1 MKDATATQ
9 AFVPLE
15 EIRDG
20 IVLLKDGSMRAIL
33 LASSVNFALKSS
45 EEQQAILSQ
54 FQNFLNTLDFSMQLY
69 VQSRKLNIEPYLAL
83 LREREE
89 GQRNDL
95 MKTQLREYIQFVRAF
110 THDVDI
116 MTKSFFVVISYSP
129 AILDIK
135 KGISNLFTGAM
146 GSKKQSMGA
155 DIFEENRSQLEQ
167 RIAVV
172 EHGLSAMGIRTVT
185 LGTSEVIDLFY
196 HIFNPNEGDRE
207 LPH

>member
-9 AFVPLE
+9 EFVPLE

-33 LASSVNFALKSS
+33 LASSVNFALKSV

-83 LREREE
+83 LRGREE

-95 MKTQLREYIQFVRAF
+95 MKTQLREYIEFVRAF

-116 MTKSFFVVISYSP
+116 MTKSFFVVVSYTP

-135 KGISNLFTGAM
+135 KGVSNFLTSGFTQ
-146 GSKKQSMGA
+146 KKQTMGE
-155 DIFEENRSQLEQ
+155 DVFEENRSQLEQ
-167 RIAVV
+167 RIAIV
-172 EHGLSAMGIRTVT
+172 EHGLSSMGIRTVT